1 MRRMM
6 LLRGRLAQLL
16 GFFLCELTQ
25 SLGLQTST
33 RVTSERRR
41 LHRIAGLVVK
51 QRIVEDEPE
60 QLEELFARLDLAGL
74 ELFVDGGEVHGVFDH
89 VEIVGNAQRVGIDR
103 L

>member
-1 MRRMM
+1 MM

-51 QRIVEDEPE
+51 QRVVEDEPE
-60 QLEELFARLDLAGL
+60 QLEELVVSTGTTGPDSSEEAAGYLEERL
-74 ELFVDGGEVHGVFDH
+74 
-89 VEIVGNAQRVGIDR
+89 AQRIRDAITAPS
-103 L
+103 